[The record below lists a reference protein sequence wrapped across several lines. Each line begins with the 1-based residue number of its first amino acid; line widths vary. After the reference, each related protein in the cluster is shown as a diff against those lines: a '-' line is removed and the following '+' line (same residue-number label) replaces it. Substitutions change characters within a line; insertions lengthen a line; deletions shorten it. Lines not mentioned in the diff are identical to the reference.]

1 MAETADR
8 FTLRLA
14 RAFDREERAGLM
26 LAAKI
31 RFAVVSFALTW
42 QSIRSPL
49 TGSALIFELAGGAVF
64 LLSGLLL
71 YRAAKNR
78 LGGRWFVFAL
88 FAVDIV
94 WMAFFMALPNPYLPE
109 GIVRPPSLILVSHN
123 FLWFYILLLQA
134 GFALSPALV
143 IWCGVWILAA
153 RAAQVGYVMSTG
165 EFLTE
170 DDLRHIGANRI
181 FEAWFNPKFISN
193 NARIVEFIATTGVTA
208 TLAGIAWRTRTLVA
222 SRARTESDRAQVARY
237 LSPDMVETVL
247 SDPER
252 LREPRSTTAAV
263 LFADIRG
270 FTRMAEG
277 MEAEEVA
284 ALLKEFYSR
293 LSRAVFANRGTLDK
307 FLGDGLMATFGA
319 LTPSPNAA
327 SDALATGV
335 AMLWEIETWNADREA
350 QGEPPVHLSVGM
362 HFGPVLA
369 GDLGS
374 ERVEFAVIGDTVN
387 VASRAES
394 ASRALEARLVAT
406 NALVEEA
413 RAQDSADVAKLSH
426 HGPVPVPGRTGE
438 VDLWFAR

>member
-1 MAETADR
+1 MIQTNDR
-8 FTLRLA
+8 FGLRLA
-14 RAFDREERAGLM
+14 RAFDREERTGLM

-31 RFAVVSFALTW
+31 RFAVVAFALAW

-49 TGSALIFELAGGAVF
+49 SGTALIFEIAGGAVF
-64 LLSGLLL
+64 LLTGFLLFQ
-71 YRAAKNR
+71 AAKSR
-78 LGGRWFVFAL
+78 FGGRRFVFTL
-88 FAVDIV
+88 FAFDIL
-94 WMAFFMALPNPYLPE
+94 WMAIFMALPNPYLPE
-109 GIVRPPSLILVSHN
+109 GIARPPSLILVSHN
-123 FLWFYILLLQA
+123 FLWFYVLLLQA
-134 GFALSPALV
+134 GFALSPLLV
-143 IWCGVWILAA
+143 IWCGVWILVA
-153 RAAQVGYVMSTG
+153 RAGQVAYVLSTG

-170 DDLRHIGANRI
+170 DDLMHIGANRI

-237 LSPDMVETVL
+237 LSPDMVESVL
-247 SDPER
+247 SDPQR
-252 LREPRSTTAAV
+252 LREPRSTKVAV

-284 ALLKEFYSR
+284 ALLREFYSR

-319 LTPSPNAA
+319 LTPNPNAA
-327 SDALATGV
+327 SDALAAGFD
-335 AMLWEIETWNADREA
+335 MLWEIDSWNAERDA
-350 QGEPPVHLSVGM
+350 QGEPPIQLSVGM

-406 NALVEEA
+406 NTLVVEA
-413 RAQDSADVAKLSH
+413 MAQSSGDTQKLTH
-426 HGPVPVPGRTGE
+426 HGPTAVPGRTGE